1 MKWVVGLSSGLV
13 QAKFFFGKRRT
24 SDIFHTVGRG
34 CSRYKAFR
42 IWMIGNAKKSENS
55 FRIQFVISSA
65 MINKKCLSK
74 QGLGIK
80 VVITLIAWAKGVDKT
95 RNTEHSGACRNVLC
109 SEFYLIELT
118 DSVNRNFW
126 FLIMQLFS
134 RQESQTQKL
143 VFHFFLRPEFHVF
156 AAVRSSV
163 CKWERF
169 MQILPHSLSTGLR
182 IDSTRTMT
190 TLK

>member
-13 QAKFFFGKRRT
+13 QAKFFFGKRGT

-126 FLIMQLFS
+126 FPHHVAVFPTGIPNAKIGVSFLFETRVS
-134 RQESQTQKL
+134 C
-143 VFHFFLRPEFHVF
+143 LRGCSIFGVQMGTICANF
-156 AAVRSSV
+156 APFSFN
-163 CKWERF
+163 RF
-169 MQILPHSLSTGLR
+169 ENR
-182 IDSTRTMT
+182 FD
-190 TLK
+190 